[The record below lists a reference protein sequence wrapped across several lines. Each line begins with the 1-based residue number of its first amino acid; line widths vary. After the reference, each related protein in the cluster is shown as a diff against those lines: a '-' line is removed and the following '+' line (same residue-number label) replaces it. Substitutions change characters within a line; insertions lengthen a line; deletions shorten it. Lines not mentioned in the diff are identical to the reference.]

1 MSFEDAYMS
10 LHNDLSGS
18 ISKNRFR
25 VELLWGV
32 SKMFDIFETNEDFTV
47 IFDNVCD
54 IELHLPNGK
63 EFYQI
68 KSNKKAG
75 TKTVNYYLDTK
86 NTSNSIF
93 GKLIILNNEKYD
105 TKKVALVSNAYLKNS
120 NRVYSEYE
128 EININN
134 IDAKCKNLII
144 KSLNEE
150 LGFEVKIDNFYY
162 IHTSMNLESPDND
175 LLGKIVLS
183 FEHIMECEPQKP
195 NSLYRFI
202 VEKAQKKACYEF
214 DNKTYDEL
222 VRNKGFTK
230 NELYRILGNYKD
242 NIDLS
247 FEKTNQRIEQIS
259 SVKFRRELK
268 KALPKLLEDLDQYKI
283 FNIQE
288 EKISKYLE
296 QENEIPDEYFSLV
309 EFLFEIFSPDF
320 PIEIS
325 NEEIRVFIMMIVNR
339 WEDNYYE

>member
-1 MSFEDAYMS
+1 MSYEDAYMS
-10 LHNDLSGS
+10 LYNDLSGS

-32 SKMFDIFETNEDFTV
+32 SKMFDIFETNENFTV

-54 IELHLPNGK
+54 IELHLSKGK

-93 GKLIILNNEKYD
+93 GKLIILNNEKYN

-128 EININN
+128 EIDINT
-134 IDAKCKNLII
+134 IDEKCKNIII

-162 IHTSMNLESPDND
+162 IHTSMNLEAPDND

-183 FEHIMECEPQKP
+183 FEQIMGCEPQKP

-214 DNKTYDEL
+214 DSKTYDEL
-222 VRNKGFTK
+222 VKNKGFTK
-230 NELYRILGNYKD
+230 NELYKILSNYKEH
-242 NIDLS
+242 IDSS
-247 FEKTNQRIEQIS
+247 FEKTNQRIEQIAS
-259 SVKFRRELK
+259 IKIRRELK
-268 KALPKLLEDLDQYKI
+268 KALPKLLEDLDQYRI

-288 EKISKYLE
+288 EKISAFLE
-296 QENEIPDEYFSLV
+296 QERVIPDDYFDLV
-309 EFLFEIFSPDF
+309 DFLFEKFSSDF